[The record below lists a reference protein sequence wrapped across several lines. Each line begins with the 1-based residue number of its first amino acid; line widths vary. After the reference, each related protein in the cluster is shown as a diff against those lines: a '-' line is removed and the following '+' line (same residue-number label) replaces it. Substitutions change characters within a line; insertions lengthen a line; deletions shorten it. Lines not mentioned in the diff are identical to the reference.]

1 MELQVLK
8 ATIDLAAAQRSGESI
23 EWLPFH
29 HVLQAFRD
37 ICHQLKISK
46 DLEGRCYKI
55 LLLMDAESE
64 QKYTWWERVANI
76 NKYLHQISNNSKKDT
91 HDRSHLHSSL
101 FSPGDSG
108 KFQERTAY
116 PLMST
121 QLKYPN
127 AHSVMRLVPDH
138 RNFQQPPATT
148 STSDPSLLYEGAELS
163 MLLNK
168 RDMRQVVLDEHR
180 SGYSRSQTLHAS
192 HESRP
197 ASARNVNNN
206 ELGRHSLL
214 SPGTTQI
221 LRVTNLLPT
230 TPATPHATSHH
241 HTNGAM
247 STAGTLHAN
256 DLNYSLQYGQLSS
269 SKHPTNVSGASD
281 MTGSPID
288 FLANK
293 LQAMETETKNTRNLI
308 AQLAYRKQQSG
319 TGNTPRKASIPGTAD
334 ELKSTNGNSNASSPQ
349 SAKRRIHFEDE
360 VGTEEGNLSAFPLGH
375 RYDPLLPH
383 LTSPDWTPLRPPDI
397 SIAEQKAAIH
407 TFEQS
412 SMGSGQRGA
421 ESPEASDRQPES
433 SSQKEEQQVRSFAHD
448 TLQTSPG
455 NAVEQYS
462 QQLRQSA
469 VMSKYR
475 NQMASHNDPSQS
487 RTGNELPQAKK
498 SAWQELLGDE
508 EDKDVVSESP
518 YRSSRDRRSLS
529 PSFRSGVGHEPT
541 KSQQKQQQ
549 RSRSLSPSSASVPSA
564 FSSLTSPASGKF
576 SKGNDP
582 QYANQMSYA
591 LSSLRQRV
599 QRYSKGQSNVS
610 ESGIDGK
617 RSDTGKH
624 NQQSLYIGLPS

>member
-55 LLLMDAESE
+55 LLLMDSESE

-76 NKYLHQISNNSKKDT
+76 NKYLHQKSHRKDPN
-91 HDRSHLHSSL
+91 DSSHSSP
-101 FSPGDSG
+101 FAPGDSG

-116 PLMST
+116 PLMTT

-138 RNFQQPPATT
+138 RNFQQPPSTT
-148 STSDPSLLYEGAELS
+148 STSNPSLLYEGAELS

-168 RDMRQVVLDEHR
+168 RDMRQAIGYDGQL
-180 SGYSRSQTLHAS
+180 SSYSRSQPVHTPQ
-192 HESRP
+192 ESR
-197 ASARNVNNN
+197 STSVRKVEK
-206 ELGRHSLL
+206 ELDHHSLL
-214 SPGTTQI
+214 SPDTTRI
-221 LRVTNLLPT
+221 LRETNQLPT
-230 TPATPHATSHH
+230 TPHATTHH
-241 HTNGAM
+241 HTNAAM
-247 STAGTLHAN
+247 STAGTLHAH

-269 SKHPTNVSGASD
+269 SKHPTNISGASD
-281 MTGSPID
+281 VTGSPID
-288 FLANK
+288 FLAHK

-319 TGNTPRKASIPGTAD
+319 TGNTPRKANISGSAE
-334 ELKSTNGNSNASSPQ
+334 ELTSSNGNSNASSPQ

-360 VGTEEGNLSAFPLGH
+360 IGTEEGNLSAFPPGH
-375 RYDPLLPH
+375 QYDSILPH

-397 SIAEQKAAIH
+397 SIAEQKAAVH
-407 TFEQS
+407 NFELS
-412 SMGSGQRGA
+412 STGTGQRDA
-421 ESPEASDRQPES
+421 VSPKSPGRQQQATSE
-433 SSQKEEQQVRSFAHD
+433 KEEQQIRSFAHD

-455 NAVEQYS
+455 NAVAQYS

-475 NQMASHNDPSQS
+475 NQAANQNNPSKS
-487 RTGNELPQAKK
+487 GTGNEPPQTKK
-498 SAWQELLGDE
+498 SAWQELLGNDE
-508 EDKDVVSESP
+508 ERDVASESSN
-518 YRSSRDRRSLS
+518 RHHSRDRRSLS
-529 PSFRSGVGHEPT
+529 PSFRSGSGNEQLQQSNQP
-541 KSQQKQQQ
+541 KSQQKQQ
-549 RSRSLSPSSASVPSA
+549 RSRSLSPSTSSALSP
-564 FSSLTSPASGKF
+564 FSSLTSPTSGKI
-576 SKGNDP
+576 SRRNDP
-582 QYANQMSYA
+582 GHNSQMSHA

-599 QRYSKGQSNVS
+599 QRYTKGQSNMS
-610 ESGIDGK
+610 ESGMDGTK
-617 RSDTGKH
+617 SVTGKY
-624 NQQSLYIGLPS
+624 NRLTSCIGLLYI